1 MIQHPSKNN
10 SQINAPILIDF
21 RANLALFWEGFG
33 GQDGA
38 KMAPNRFKNRSQ
50 NRSKK
55 WSTFGSP
62 QDRFLNDF
70 GPQFGG
76 SRGVRW
82 VSVGRLFGLLKQS
95 WSQDEPKSSPR
106 SPKTLPRALL
116 EPIFDD
122 FGLQL
127 NGFYTQLEWFSTSNL
142 VDFTANQP
150 AKQPINQPTKQPAH
164 ETIHPNIPTSLGPG
178 AGRPKA
184 IGYVDVI
191 RRRAW
196 LQHACMNA
204 YMHVCVRAYKHVG
217 M

>member
-1 MIQHPSKNN
+1 MLQFWS
-10 SQINAPILIDF
+10 ILEPTWLYF
-21 RANLALFWEGFG
+21 GGGFG

-62 QDRFLNDF
+62 QNGFLIDF
-70 GPQFGG
+70 GLQLGG

-82 VSVGRLFGLLKQS
+82 GSVGRLFGLLKLS

-122 FGLQL
+122 FGLQV
-127 NGFYTQLEWFSTSNL
+127 NGFYTELEWFSTSKL

-164 ETIHPNIPTSLGPG
+164 KTKSYHTIPYIQTSLPYIPRPG
-178 AGRPKA
+178 GA
-184 IGYVDVI
+184 
-191 RRRAW
+191 
-196 LQHACMNA
+196 
-204 YMHVCVRAYKHVG
+204 
-217 M
+217 